1 MKIYQ
6 QFCLYSI
13 CVLVLS
19 SATSSIGTES
29 PVLDEPFGY
38 DVMQTWDECVDMDEN
53 GWVGLADDCFEELDP
68 IFLRDDVWGFNL
80 NHSKDVLPYLREL
93 GRTRLDVNLRAI
105 HLPYT
110 FEDLDLLPDRPK
122 MRDVFDIQRIEREP
136 IVDNV
141 LHDPQCSTLTNG
153 PWRLDTSLNERCHA
167 RDLVLYAYWIDTCV
181 TNFNLYKRLNMPYEI
196 YNRIFELSSG
206 ESMYKSKGLGDSL
219 FIRNQQKLLEKR
231 RAKSIRGTGSTAM
244 IETVVSGGLNSKV
257 TVEQLTDM
265 NLKNLWVMRQCESF
279 PHDLYQ
285 EPVEGLPQLG
295 ITSTGIK
302 PNHWLELMELHDT
315 LMGIAIRTGD
325 KWAIRSFAPP
335 QERRDEFMS
344 FLSKVNPS
352 LYHRYMSTH
361 EYGPKADKDR
371 LEHALSAFK
380 FIRTELDEALTIEFN
395 NEVLTP
401 VNRLSHYT
409 KLNKFYLS
417 DKYDAEYLDS
427 LLEKRNS
434 EKP

>member
-1 MKIYQ
+1 LIRITVTFLSYLKVKIYQ

-19 SATSSIGTES
+19 SATSSIGKES
-29 PVLDEPFGY
+29 PVLDKPFGY
-38 DVMQTWDECVDMDEN
+38 DVLRTWDECVDMDEN
-53 GWVGLADDCFEELDP
+53 GWVRLADDCLEELDP
-68 IFLRDDVWGFNL
+68 IFLR
-80 NHSKDVLPYLREL
+80 Y
-93 GRTRLDVNLRAI
+93 
-105 HLPYT
+105 
-110 FEDLDLLPDRPK
+110 
-122 MRDVFDIQRIEREP
+122 VFHIQRIEQEP
-136 IVDNV
+136 LVDNV

-196 YNRIFELSSG
+196 YNRIFELSGG
-206 ESMYKSKGLGDSL
+206 ESIYKSKGLGDSL
-219 FIRNQQKLLEKR
+219 FIRNQRKLLEKR
-231 RAKSIRGTGSTAM
+231 RTESIRGTGSTAM

-285 EPVEGLPQLG
+285 EPVENLPQLG

-315 LMGIAIRTGD
+315 LKGIAIRTGD
-325 KWAIRSFAPP
+325 EWAIRSFAPP
-335 QERRDEFMS
+335 RERRDEFLS

-352 LYHRYMSTH
+352 LYHRCMSTH

-380 FIRTELDEALTIEFN
+380 LIRTELDEALTIEFN

-417 DKYDAEYLDS
+417 DKYDDEYLDS
-427 LLEKRNS
+427 LLENRNS
-434 EKP
+434 AKS